1 VIHEGDEAEKKKYED
16 KRTLISKLFR
26 NELEV
31 APTQQIFRDPIYFE
45 INKDEAKQEFK
56 SQVPTHLGTRDVTA
70 FPITNTNLLQK
81 KNIKE
86 LIPIPFYRDP
96 MKEPLPEPTYE

>member
-1 VIHEGDEAEKKKYED
+1 
-16 KRTLISKLFR
+16 LKLVR

-31 APTQQIFRDPIYFE
+31 NPTPQIFRDPIFFE
-45 INKDEAKQEFK
+45 INKDEVKQEQK
-56 SQVPTHLGTRDVTA
+56 SQVPTHLGNREIIS

-96 MKEPLPEPTYE
+96 MKEPLPEPTFE